1 MPIPPI
7 QGKLQRRYYQRHGM
21 SSTTKDW
28 YPTHRWSKVHS
39 LDNAR
44 NCNDIITV
52 HDTADQEPQEPG
64 NYYQFKEETDYIQHM
79 QPRHDLLFQRIVSFP
94 SLTKLLDGSIL
105 TIKWFGSGISNCIFS
120 FRLPSHGLN
129 GESKLCGQLSC
140 LICLFLSTS
149 HVHLL
154 FMPKQDNFDLANRCG
169 EIADSI
175 LAKTDPSAHLFV
187 SPLDFLT
194 FISSTF

>member
-1 MPIPPI
+1 MHP
-7 QGKLQRRYYQRHGM
+7 
-21 SSTTKDW
+21 
-28 YPTHRWSKVHS
+28 
-39 LDNAR
+39 
-44 NCNDIITV
+44 C
-52 HDTADQEPQEPG
+52 
-64 NYYQFKEETDYIQHM
+64 
-79 QPRHDLLFQRIVSFP
+79 HDLLFQRIVSFP
-94 SLTKLLDGSIL
+94 TLTKLLDGSVL
-105 TIKWFGSGISNCIFS
+105 TIKWFGSGISNCVFS

-154 FMPKQDNFDLANRCG
+154 FMPKQDNFDLAKRCG
-169 EIADSI
+169 EISESI
-175 LAKTDPSAHLFV
+175 LTKADPSAHLFV